1 MDRRDFITLLGG
13 VAALAWPV
21 AAKAQQQAM
30 PVIGYLSIGSPEPTA
45 NRLAA
50 FRNGLGD
57 MGFVEG
63 RNLATE
69 YRWAENDFSRLPDL
83 AADLVRRRV
92 AVIAALGST
101 PAALA
106 VKTAT
111 STIPIVFAHGGDPV
125 QTGLVASLNRP
136 GGNITGVIDM
146 SNELLPKLL
155 GLLQGLVPQAA
166 RLGVLVNPNNPL
178 TASMI
183 TEAQAAA
190 SSIGRSL
197 EVLTASS
204 NGEIDAAFA
213 SLAQRRID
221 ALVVAPDFL
230 FSNGISEIAIL
241 AAHYRMPVG
250 YWSREYPRVGGLMS
264 YGANVIDRDR
274 QAAIYVGRILKGEK
288 PADLPIV
295 RPTKFELVINL
306 HTAKLLGLTIPSSV
320 LAIADEVIE

>member
-1 MDRRDFITLLGG
+1 MRRRDFLTLLGG
-13 VAALAWPV
+13 VAALAWPL

-30 PVIGYLSIGSPEPTA
+30 PVIGYLSVGSPEPMA

-63 RNLATE
+63 RNLAIE

-92 AVIAALGST
+92 GVIAALGST

-125 QTGLVASLNRP
+125 ENGLVASLNRP
-136 GGNITGVIDM
+136 GGNVTGVTDM

-155 GLLQGLVPQAA
+155 GLLQGLVPPAA
-166 RLGVLVNPNNPL
+166 RLGVLVNPNSPL
-178 TASMI
+178 TVSMI
-183 TEAQAAA
+183 TAAQAAA
-190 SSIGRSL
+190 SSVGRSL
-197 EVLTASS
+197 EELTASS

-213 SLAQRRID
+213 SLTQRRID
-221 ALVVAPDFL
+221 ALVVAPDLL
-230 FSNGISEIAIL
+230 FSNRVSQIAIL
-241 AAHYRMPVG
+241 ATHYRMPVG
-250 YWSREYPRVGGLMS
+250 YWTREYPQVGGLMS

-288 PADLPIV
+288 PADLPIM

-306 HTAKLLGLTIPSSV
+306 HTAKLLGITVPSSV
-320 LAIADEVIE
+320 LAIADEVLE

>member
-1 MDRRDFITLLGG
+1 MRRRDFLTLLGG
-13 VAALAWPV
+13 VAALAWPL

-30 PVIGYLSIGSPEPTA
+30 PVIGYLSVGSPEPMA

-63 RNLATE
+63 RNLAIE

-92 AVIAALGST
+92 GVIAALGST

-111 STIPIVFAHGGDPV
+111 STIPIVFAHGGDSV
-125 QTGLVASLNRP
+125 ENGLVASLNRP
-136 GGNITGVIDM
+136 GGNVTGVTDM

-155 GLLQGLVPQAA
+155 GLLQGLVPPAA
-166 RLGVLVNPNNPL
+166 RLGVLVNPNSPL
-178 TASMI
+178 TVSMI
-183 TEAQAAA
+183 TAAQAAA
-190 SSIGRSL
+190 SSVGRSL
-197 EVLTASS
+197 EELTASS

-213 SLAQRRID
+213 SLTQRRID
-221 ALVVAPDFL
+221 ALVVAPDLL
-230 FSNGISEIAIL
+230 FSNRVSQIAIL
-241 AAHYRMPVG
+241 ATHYRMPVG
-250 YWSREYPRVGGLMS
+250 YWTREYPQVGGLMS

-288 PADLPIV
+288 PADLPIM

-306 HTAKLLGLTIPSSV
+306 HTAKLLGITVPSSV
-320 LAIADEVIE
+320 LAIADEVLE